1 MPKAEPTAGRLAENV
16 VHFVRVLRAAGL
28 PVGPD
33 RVLDALRAAQV
44 AGVHRREDLHAA
56 LASVLVDRHD
66 QLELFDQAFRIF
78 WKDPALLD
86 RVLQLMLPHA
96 PSPPHQR
103 QESGRRLSEALA
115 PQSRQPPKPREQK
128 RIELDARL
136 TFTDREVLRKMD
148 FESMSA
154 AEFAQARAAVARM
167 RLPLRPIP
175 TRRTAPDPRGR
186 HVDLGATLR
195 ASARTGGA
203 VIPLRR
209 RSPRSRPPALVVLC
223 DISGSMSRY
232 SQVFLQFLHAAV
244 NERPHSHVLLFGTRL
259 TNVTPHMR
267 SRDPDVALTRVS
279 EQVKDWAGGTRI
291 GACLREF
298 NLRWSRRLLGQ
309 GAVVL
314 LVTDGL
320 DRDAGKGLERQMDRL
335 HKSCRRL
342 VWLNPLLRYEAFE
355 ARAAGVRAM
364 LPHVD
369 EFRPVHNLESLEDL
383 ARALGAPPPRRWRAA
398 VPAGT

>member
-1 MPKAEPTAGRLAENV
+1 MSGDEAIPAGRLAENV

-33 RVLDALRAAQV
+33 RVLDALQAAEV
-44 AGVHRREDLHAA
+44 AGVRRRDDLHAA

-96 PSPPHQR
+96 PAPPDQR
-103 QESGRRLSEALA
+103 RRDNRRLSEALA
-115 PQSRQPPKPREQK
+115 PRSQEPREPK
-128 RIELDARL
+128 REKEIEVDARL
-136 TFTDREVLRKMD
+136 TFTDQEVLRKMD

-154 AEFAQARAAVARM
+154 AELARAQRAVARM
-167 RLPLRPIP
+167 QLPLRPIP

-195 ASARTGGA
+195 ASARSGGM

-209 RSPRSRPPALVVLC
+209 RSPRTRPPALVVLC

-232 SQVFLQFLHAAV
+232 SRMFLQFLHAAV
-244 NERPHSHVLLFGTRL
+244 NERTHCHVLLFGTRL
-259 TNVTPHMR
+259 TNVTPQMR
-267 SRDPDVALTRVS
+267 SRDPDVALRRVS
-279 EQVKDWAGGTRI
+279 EQVQDWAGGTRI

-320 DRDAGKGLERQMDRL
+320 DRDAGAGLEREIDRL

-342 VWLNPLLRYEAFE
+342 IWLNPLLRYAGFE
-355 ARAAGVRAM
+355 ARAAGVRAL

-369 EFRPVHNLESLEDL
+369 EFRPVHSLESFEQL
-383 ARALGAPPPRRWRAA
+383 AQALASPASRQRRAA
-398 VPAGT
+398 G